1 MLFNAEEGV
10 EVVRYWAPLDRSLRT
25 MALTFDVDA
34 FRGHG
39 CLGRNMIR
47 LRSAKLCA
55 APSDADFHVRHDAD
69 NPPIALKIM

>member
-10 EVVRYWAPLDRSLRT
+10 EVVRYRAPPDRSLRT

-47 LRSAKLCA
+47 LRSAKLCGV
-55 APSDADFHVRHDAD
+55 PSDADVHVRRDAD
-69 NPPIALKIM
+69 SPPIALKMM